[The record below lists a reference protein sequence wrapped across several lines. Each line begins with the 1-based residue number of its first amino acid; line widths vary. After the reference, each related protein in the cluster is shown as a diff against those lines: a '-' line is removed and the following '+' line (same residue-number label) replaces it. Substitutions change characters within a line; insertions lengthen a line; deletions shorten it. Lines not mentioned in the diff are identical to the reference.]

1 MPAVKR
7 PCSGKEAR
15 GDWVA
20 ADVSRSSVPIAEM
33 RWKLVRMDG
42 IGHVGGMD
50 TRETPP
56 ALIIVAGPQASG
68 KTPLRKASNASA

>member
-1 MPAVKR
+1 MCLGSSLAW
-7 PCSGKEAR
+7 AR
-15 GDWVA
+15 A
-20 ADVSRSSVPIAEM
+20 AFRYPV